1 MNRQPHRRRRLP
13 SYGGTDH
20 GATISHMTITGN
32 RFSQGFYTLS
42 GLYSP
47 VAYYT
52 YGTTGVTI
60 PAPRINNHHHWHHKL
75 TNHRPPETTTNRKE
89 HHHPATT
96 PHNNHQHNDRKHH
109 HHDNRKRQRRLPPRA
124 GDAGVFG
131 DSSRR

>member
-1 MNRQPHRRRRLP
+1 
-13 SYGGTDH
+13 
-20 GATISHMTITGN
+20 MTITGN

-89 HHHPATT
+89 HHHPTQQPPAQRPET
-96 PHNNHQHNDRKHH
+96 P
-109 HHDNRKRQRRLPPRA
+109 PPRQPETPA
-124 GDAGVFG
+124 SPPSKG
-131 DSSRR
+131 RRRWRFR

>member
-1 MNRQPHRRRRLP
+1 
-13 SYGGTDH
+13 
-20 GATISHMTITGN
+20 MTITGN

-75 TNHRPPETTTNRKE
+75 TNHRPPGNRKE